1 MISRTGRTFVGDFET
16 TVYDGQT
23 ETEVWASALVEMGTE
38 DVYILGSIE
47 TTFDFLSSIDGN
59 VIVYYHNLKFDGSFW
74 LDYLMNVLNY
84 EQAYDIIDEKSNT
97 IKWKEE
103 RHMKNKSFKYMIS
116 DMGQWYKITI
126 KVKNKFIEIRDSLK
140 LLPFSV
146 EQIGKDFK
154 TKHRKLKM
162 KYEGVRHANCYI
174 SPEEREYI
182 KNDVLS
188 SISVCLS

>member
-84 EQAYDIIDEKSNT
+84 VQA
-97 IKWKEE
+97 
-103 RHMKNKSFKYMIS
+103 
-116 DMGQWYKITI
+116 
-126 KVKNKFIEIRDSLK
+126 
-140 LLPFSV
+140 
-146 EQIGKDFK
+146 
-154 TKHRKLKM
+154 
-162 KYEGVRHANCYI
+162 
-174 SPEEREYI
+174 
-182 KNDVLS
+182 VLN
-188 SISVCLS
+188 VQY